1 MTQKELI
8 DRVASE
14 TGGDKG
20 RRYKDVKQTNVKVKT
35 EKEQREIERKLKET
49 GYRKIADCMWVV
61 IYRKKSNEVII
72 ERDY

>member
-61 IYRKKSNEVII
+61 IYRKKATK
-72 ERDY
+72 